1 MSILRP
7 RLGSTFVDVC
17 NIDYRILKD
26 GTYYRVKGGD
36 YVFRNG
42 TWEQIICALPFK
54 WIIDTTGSSCE
65 KQDLIVDVP
74 ITLTSDMGD
83 GSSIGYVEPNTFKK
97 NVLTG
102 NYIFNLGWK
111 FNSVNG
117 VGPGVYMEAFGGGAP
132 SGHLF
137 IETPIGQITDPS
149 LYPSSEFHLYGLGCF
164 GKALAGKI
172 DTAGRIW
179 MTSGEE
185 RAITAW
191 NPGNPIFVIRSSNL
205 DAQADFNGINLPVNT
220 GYAINTKA
228 KKVTDNI
235 SELPLDDNNQLTSQ
249 SGLPQST
256 KTILI
261 TDPDYRTVS
270 ADCPVPA
277 IGFGNVRTSAFF
289 TKQCT
294 GGFTGTSVEYVIPAN
309 TFYGSTQLIAN
320 NKAADAIAANG
331 QNYANSNGICNQTTF
346 WNTVKSAPFSKNDC
360 AEGQTTAPVDFVIP
374 AMTYSA
380 STQIAA
386 DQLAIDALNAGG
398 QAYANE
404 HGVCNGEPCALTLG
418 FTIESE
424 GPTTASATVVVTDGT
439 APYTYLWSNGDTTAT
454 ATGLD
459 KGTEYTVHVEDSNG
473 CVADGAVTP
482 NVEVLTGLKVE
493 VMYFVLPTI
502 ADDPYAPRPCGTGTH
517 NCNRA
522 RFDVLANG
530 SSIGIANLN
539 NAGGTSIPDGTIDD
553 NNTPP
558 DFPDYPNSDPL
569 DRYFGK
575 VITGVEAAEIAD
587 ESGNVTFTLFYTG
600 IDANPHSDAAWI
612 KITKE
617 DGTILATECVNVFD
631 EYVFDPYA

>member
-54 WIIDTTGSSCE
+54 WIIDPTGSSCE
-65 KQDLIVDVP
+65 KQDLIIDVP
-74 ITLTSDMGD
+74 FALNVMSD
-83 GSSIGYVEPNTFKK
+83 GSPINYAPGHTPVFKK
-97 NVLTG
+97 NILTG
-102 NYIFNLGWK
+102 NYIFDLHWI

-117 VGPGVYMEAFGGGAP
+117 EGPNVYIQGFVGNSPYTMFYDN
-132 SGHLF
+132 
-137 IETPIGQITDPS
+137 PIGHITDPS
-149 LYPSSEFHLYGLGCF
+149 LFPTSVFTLNGLGCYDK
-164 GKALAGKI
+164 GLVGKI
-172 DTAGRIW
+172 ETDGRIFI
-179 MTSGEE
+179 TAAEE
-185 RAITAW
+185 RSITSW
-191 NPGNPIFVIRSSNL
+191 NASDPRYIMRSYNL
-205 DAQADFNGINLPVNT
+205 SAQADFNGINLPVNT

-228 KKVTDNI
+228 KKVTDNV

-256 KTILI
+256 KAILI
-261 TDPDYRTVS
+261 TDPEYRTIS
-270 ADCPVPA
+270 SDCPVPA
-277 IGFGNVRTSAFF
+277 VGFGNVRVSAFF
-289 TKQCT
+289 TRQCS
-294 GGFTGTSVEYVIPAN
+294 GGFTGSSVEYVVPAN
-309 TFYGSTQLIAN
+309 TFYGRTQLIADT
-320 NKAADAIAANG
+320 KANDAVAANG
-331 QNYANSNGICNQTTF
+331 QNYANVTGTCTQTTF

-439 APYTYLWSNGDTTAT
+439 APYTYLWSNGNTTAT

-459 KGTEYTVHVEDSNG
+459 KGTEYTVHVSDSNG

-502 ADDPYAPRPCGTGTH
+502 ADDPYAPRLCGTGTH

-553 NNTPP
+553 HNTPP
-558 DFPDYPNSDPL
+558 DYPDYPNSDPL